1 MNNPPN
7 ISMFLKIV
15 PAIFNALTSSC
26 LLQDSYPINL
36 VKQNLSKNLALIDP
50 FAGGCSIAIARSLN
64 AKIVFVSALVESS
77 LLHVVIP
84 TLNMNFF
91 QRSLNIFAHY
101 GIRIFLY
108 QLSLAKIFGYTAPG
122 KDVYSFPE
130 SSMAMVN
137 MHKFLEAPIPRT
149 NAYFD
154 IGNSIP
160 KITINN
166 IDKETKSFIENYEK
180 VVLLSFSTFTSDGV
194 VTKELYSKYVEMFQ
208 QFPKIGFIW
217 RQKEILEEL
226 SKNVL
231 LVSWINQRAI
241 IAHPK
246 VKILITHCGLNSIIE
261 AINVGIP
268 MIGIPSQGDQYS
280 NAERIQRAEIGIIFK
295 QSTFSSKDL
304 SNAHEKIFKEGNKH
318 EKNAKRMKEMLEF
331 ERKSGLST
339 DISWTLNK
347 FLKTDTEHFQQFYI
361 PKGNRDSWKNFLYF
375 DWIFIFIVLLIL
387 IKS

>member
-7 ISMFLKIV
+7 ISMFLKVV

-26 LLQDSYPINL
+26 LLQDSYPTNL
-36 VKQNLSKNLALIDP
+36 GKQNLSKNLALIDP
-50 FAGGCSIAIARSLN
+50 FAGGCSIAIARSFN

-77 LLHVVIP
+77 LLQYITAAPLNPSYIMSVVIP
-84 TLNMNFF
+84 TLKLNFF

-108 QLSLAKIFGYTAPG
+108 QLSLAKIFGYTAPE
-122 KDVYSFPE
+122 KDVYLFPE

-154 IGNSIP
+154 IGNSLP
-160 KITINN
+160 KINNNN

-180 VVLLSFSTFTSDGV
+180 VILLSFSTFTSDGI

-208 QFPKIGFIW
+208 QFPTIGFIW
-217 RQKEILEEL
+217 RQKETLEEL
-226 SKNVL
+226 PKNVL

-241 IAHPK
+241 
-246 VKILITHCGLNSIIE
+246 
-261 AINVGIP
+261 
-268 MIGIPSQGDQYS
+268 IGIPSQGDQYS
-280 NAERIQRAEIGIIFK
+280 NAERIQRAEIGIILK
-295 QSTFSSKDL
+295 QNKFSSKDL
-304 SNAHEKIFKEGNKH
+304 SNALEKILKEGNKH

-331 ERKSGLST
+331 ERIQGLST

-347 FLKTDTEHFQQFYI
+347 FLKTYTEHFQQFYI
-361 PKGNRDSWKNFLYF
+361 PKGNRDSWKTFLYF

-387 IKS
+387 IES